1 MGCSRDVSQAALGRT
16 PCPAGSE
23 PPRPGAGVFSGCAGC
38 TPGQD
43 PSLGKPQVAST
54 PGAHQPLG
62 GDYRTKGL
70 GGQEGVTRSCSI
82 HPNTGGRRG
91 DVPHQQQQVEVGCCK
106 PSPVHSPPEL
116 TGRMREA
123 LPCTWPRLSL
133 VPPQGAGGR
142 PEGAAGPSEQPSHPP
157 GSQAEKTSP

>member
-23 PPRPGAGVFSGCAGC
+23 PPGLVRESSLAVLDAHLARIHRLESLRWLPHQELPSPLVGTAGPRAWGARGPA
-38 TPGQD
+38 
-43 PSLGKPQVAST
+43 PSVP
-54 PGAHQPLG
+54 PP
-62 GDYRTKGL
+62 
-70 GGQEGVTRSCSI
+70 
-82 HPNTGGRRG
+82 TGGRRG

-116 TGRMREA
+116 TRRMREA

-133 VPPQGAGGR
+133 VPPQGTGGR